1 MYDTWARVILSWKYC
16 KSFINDKYDK
26 KKIEC
31 ELSKEKALRAGVSI
45 RVGPIME
52 TSQNRFEHRWSYQLR
67 LMQATWPK

>member
-1 MYDTWARVILSWKYC
+1 MTHGHV
-16 KSFINDKYDK
+16 SFCLGNIVNHLLMTNMTK

-52 TSQNRFEHRWSYQLR
+52 TSQNRFEHRWSY
-67 LMQATWPK
+67 